1 MKVVTQIVLAFV
13 AVLIGF
19 GLANVIVHQKATF
32 SKQEITQAI
41 EESQHIADIASDL
54 RQRFTQ
60 FDTLVAQLGSSE
72 LIEQFNDLSVKADR
86 EYKEFRNVVS
96 GSSNQLQL
104 LDVKGLDQEV
114 LHELGDLLLEME
126 SIYRQLITKQD
137 HIYAQRNEL
146 ESLTSASDFLLK
158 KAVRYVQNDDYLI
171 QDIESVIEKRSTLI
185 ALSNRILF
193 ENGYKKAEG
202 IAKQIEMLGEEVN
215 DDLSYLASEIPLL
228 ATERDFAPFNE
239 KIVKILY
246 SKQSLSSTQLDII
259 RLVES
264 LDIKKQSYELLS
276 KRVLGVL
283 NALNNSVKETSEL
296 TRDRIVSTLDTI
308 VITQNIAVFMC
319 CLGVCFVAYFLVKRI
334 TSPIQYVLG
343 ILEEMVHGNYSQSVK
358 TTGWSSEFQILTER
372 LEDVIRANESLINNV
387 KTASLDIKSQSQEN
401 SQAVHIVAT
410 SGIEQKSM
418 MAQISTA
425 VEELDNITRKT
436 TLSVEQSSAHTEEV
450 RRIVGET
457 FNVVGNNV
465 EGNNTLRTLITDST
479 ENITRVAERSEEI
492 NKIIS
497 VIDEIANQTNL
508 LALNAAIESARA
520 GEYGRG
526 FAVVSDEVR
535 NLAHRTTDS
544 TQQIQTMIE
553 NLQCATKEAVDSM
566 SECEKQMTTNL
577 VFIDETKIAMN
588 QIELNMSGL
597 ADESCVV
604 FTSAQEQSVSCSQI
618 STAVSTILI
627 EIEESVSNLEKV
639 SQNSQHLVSLT
650 AKQQEEV
657 AWFRTNCEPSRID
670 NNARN

>member
-32 SKQEITQAI
+32 SKQEITKAI

-126 SIYRQLITKQD
+126 SIYRQLIIKQD

-246 SKQSLSSTQLDII
+246 SKQSLSSTQLEII

-566 SECEKQMTTNL
+566 SMCEKQMTTNL

-618 STAVSTILI
+618 STAVSTILS

>member
-246 SKQSLSSTQLDII
+246 SKQSLSSTQLEII
-259 RLVES
+259 RLVEN

-276 KRVLGVL
+276 KRVLGAL

-387 KTASLDIKSQSQEN
+387 KTASFDIKSQSQEN

-457 FNVVGNNV
+457 FNVVGNNI

-566 SECEKQMTTNL
+566 SVCEKQMTTNL

-618 STAVSTILI
+618 STAVSTILS

>member
-246 SKQSLSSTQLDII
+246 SKQSLSSTQLEII
-259 RLVES
+259 RLVEN
-264 LDIKKQSYELLS
+264 LGIKKQSYELLS

-387 KTASLDIKSQSQEN
+387 KTASFDIKSQSQEN

-566 SECEKQMTTNL
+566 SVCEKQMTTNL

-618 STAVSTILI
+618 STAVSTILS

>member
-32 SKQEITQAI
+32 SKQEITKAI

-126 SIYRQLITKQD
+126 SIYRQLIIKQD

-246 SKQSLSSTQLDII
+246 SKQSLSSTQLEII

-372 LEDVIRANESLINNV
+372 IEDVIRANESLINNV

-566 SECEKQMTTNL
+566 SMCEKQMTTNL

-618 STAVSTILI
+618 STAVSTILS